1 MVNYILIAALAWIT
15 FGVVN
20 LIEKFILIKPL
31 RNPIGLAFYTGIF
44 AVFPVILFLPFAK
57 FTSWPHFIFDVF
69 CGIIFFIGQL
79 LLYQALFS
87 GDAGEVIPVTGSL
100 VPVFTLIIS
109 WFVLNL
115 SFSFKEISA
124 IVLFVLGTFLLS
136 EPKKFM
142 NRKII
147 GDAIAAS
154 LFFALYY
161 SLIKIAYT
169 PFQANF
175 AFVRMGSFIAALPI
189 LAVGSLRKK
198 IFVKQP
204 DRGRKLSGLIFTKE
218 ILAGLAFIALNYAI
232 SIGNPAVANAMQG
245 LEYAFVFLAA
255 LFLTKH
261 GPKFLKETVNHET
274 NERRFL
280 AIILIFIG
288 LIVLQI

>member
-1 MVNYILIAALAWIT
+1 MINYILIAAIAWIT

-44 AVFPVILFLPFAK
+44 AIFPVIIFLPLARFS
-57 FTSWPHFIFDVF
+57 SWPHIIFDIF
-69 CGIIFFIGQL
+69 CGVIFFIGQL

-109 WFVLNL
+109 LFALHLN
-115 SFSFKEISA
+115 FTFKEVSA
-124 IVLFVLGTFLLS
+124 IALFVCGTFLLS
-136 EPKKFM
+136 EPKHFM
-142 NRKII
+142 NKRIM

-169 PFQANF
+169 PFEANF
-175 AFVRMGSFIAALPI
+175 AFVRMGSFAAALPI
-189 LAVGSLRKK
+189 LAVGSLRRQ

-204 DRGRKLSGLIFTKE
+204 DRGRKLSGLIVTKE

-245 LEYAFVFLAA
+245 VEYAFVFLAA
-255 LFLTKH
+255 LFLTEH
-261 GPKFLKETVNHET
+261 GPKILKESINHET
-274 NERRFL
+274 SERRFL

-288 LIVLQI
+288 LIILQI